1 MSSVTERY
9 DILKNPEA
17 DVETILRIRAENAE
31 KKSAI
36 NRPVKNDPSATA
48 TGPGGVIP
56 RRSTFTEEPRQQS
69 RYRNL
74 VFTLNNPS
82 VEEWDHIWG
91 SSEFSYLVMGKEFG
105 KSGTPHIQGYGEFVM
120 QQRFNNVKRILG
132 KRAWFQPRFG
142 SPKQASDYCK
152 EDGNFT
158 ERGRLSVPG
167 AASVIADYRDQITT
181 GVHVDII
188 TMEQPHIYHQYGR
201 TLNRVQTLHYRGMKR
216 EWMTKGIWYYGP
228 TGTGKSYTALK
239 DYSVD
244 THYVWPNDGM
254 WCDGYR
260 GQEIVIIND
269 YRGTMAELQYQDLL
283 NMVDWTPYWVR
294 RRGEEPIPFL
304 AKTVIVTSSM
314 SPVQLWQGK
323 VGGLDSIDQL
333 LRRFTVHLMAVP
345 FCPNVSESSGVI
357 LNPEKMIE
365 EKRQPTLEDIRLKG
379 ESRVGTRG
387 GAWGPNGTTEIRKP
401 AFGTSTMPNL
411 DLFLAQQ
418 KARNDVFRPLG
429 QGRLTM
435 SDIIADLP
443 KPKCEL
449 EIPDG

>member
-1 MSSVTERY
+1 MYNVTKVPNPKPVNDGSTITTTSKSSV
-9 DILKNPEA
+9 
-17 DVETILRIRAENAE
+17 
-31 KKSAI
+31 
-36 NRPVKNDPSATA
+36 
-48 TGPGGVIP
+48 IP
-56 RRSTFTEEPRQQS
+56 KRTTFGEEPKQQS
-69 RYRNL
+69 RYRNV
-74 VFTLNNPS
+74 VFTLNNPC
-82 VEEWDHIWG
+82 VEEWDHIWAG
-91 SSEFSYLVMGKEFG
+91 TEFSYLVMGKEFG
-105 KSGTPHIQGYGEFVM
+105 ESGTPHIQGYAEFTM
-120 QQRFNNVKRILG
+120 QQRFNSVKRILG
-132 KRAWFQPRFG
+132 KRSWFQPRFG

-167 AASVIADYRDQITT
+167 SASVIADYRDQITT
-181 GVHVDII
+181 GVHVDTI

-201 TLNRVQTLHYRGMKR
+201 VLNRVQTLHYRGMKR

-314 SPVQLWQGK
+314 SPVELWQGK
-323 VGGLDSIDQL
+323 VGGIDSIDQL
-333 LRRFTVHLMAVP
+333 LRRFTVQLMTVP
-345 FCPNVSESSGVI
+345 FCPSVSESSGVI
-357 LNPEKMIE
+357 LIPETKMIVQAKPEKSELQKQKDFMIE
-365 EKRQPTLEDIRLKG
+365 
-379 ESRVGTRG
+379 
-387 GAWGPNGTTEIRKP
+387 
-401 AFGTSTMPNL
+401 
-411 DLFLAQQ
+411 
-418 KARNDVFRPLG
+418 VFKPLG
-429 QGRLTM
+429 RINKRLAMNNIVPDGRYPEFPAVCL
-435 SDIIADLP
+435 
-443 KPKCEL
+443 L
-449 EIPDG
+449 EIPKE